1 MLADLKLMLG
11 FAEDDTEPEA
21 KLRLIISQTT
31 SRLKLLLGGI
41 DPPVEMEHII
51 LDVSIMRF
59 NRIGS
64 EGYSSHS
71 VEGESISLA
80 DNDFAGYMNEIQAW
94 LDLQTESSRGKVRF
108 L

>member
-1 MLADLKLMLG
+1 MLENLKLLLG
-11 FAEDDTEPEA
+11 FSTEDTEPDA
-21 KLRLIISQTT
+21 KLRLILSQTT

-41 DPPVEMEHII
+41 DPPTEMDHIVI
-51 LDVSIMRF
+51 DVSIMRF

-71 VEGESISLA
+71 VEGENVSFS
-80 DNDFAGYMNEIQAW
+80 DNDFAGYMSEIQAW
-94 LDLQTESSRGKVRF
+94 LDMQKDSSRGKVRF

>member
-1 MLADLKLMLG
+1 MLADFKLMLG
-11 FAEDDTEPEA
+11 FAEDDIESET
-21 KLRLIISQTT
+21 KLRLILSQTT

-64 EGYSSHS
+64 EGFSSHS

-80 DNDFAGYMNEIQAW
+80 DNDFTGYMSEIQAW
-94 LDLQTESSRGKVRF
+94 LDSQKESTRGKVRF
-108 L
+108 I

>member
-11 FAEDDTEPEA
+11 FAEDDKEPEA
-21 KLRLIISQTT
+21 RLRLILSQTT

>member
-1 MLADLKLMLG
+1 MLENLKLLLG
-11 FAEDDTEPEA
+11 FSAEDTEPDA
-21 KLRLIISQTT
+21 KLRLILSQTT

-41 DPPVEMEHII
+41 DPPTEMDHIVI
-51 LDVSIMRF
+51 DVSIMRF

-71 VEGESISLA
+71 VEGENVSFS
-80 DNDFAGYMNEIQAW
+80 DNDFAGYMSEIQAW
-94 LDLQTESSRGKVRF
+94 LDMQKDSSRGKVRF